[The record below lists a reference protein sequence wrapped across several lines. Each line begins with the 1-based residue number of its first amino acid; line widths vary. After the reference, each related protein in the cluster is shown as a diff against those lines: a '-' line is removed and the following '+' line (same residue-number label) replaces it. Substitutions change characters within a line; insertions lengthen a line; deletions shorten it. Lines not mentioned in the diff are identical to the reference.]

1 MKEITLIV
9 KAPNK
14 SRVLDYCISRR
25 IPVNAVI
32 AELATEQF
40 IVHCPISHLEQALEW
55 FGEEPIRPPFH
66 YGTLLWFAVVDAGRD
81 GS

>member
-9 KAPNK
+9 KAANEN
-14 SRVLDYCISRR
+14 RVLDYCISRR
-25 IPVNAVI
+25 ITTSSVVVGLVA
-32 AELATEQF
+32 EQF